1 MNSIL
6 RTIIVA
12 MALGVLSGCGVFDKR
27 GQGPKIGTGSDDYA
41 PSPCACV
48 EIQQRFRRQYVG

>member
-1 MNSIL
+1 MKSIF
-6 RTIIVA
+6 RVIVVA
-12 MALGVLSGCGVFDKR
+12 AVLSSLAGCDAFSKR

-48 EIQQRFRRQYVG
+48 EVKQRFRSQYEG